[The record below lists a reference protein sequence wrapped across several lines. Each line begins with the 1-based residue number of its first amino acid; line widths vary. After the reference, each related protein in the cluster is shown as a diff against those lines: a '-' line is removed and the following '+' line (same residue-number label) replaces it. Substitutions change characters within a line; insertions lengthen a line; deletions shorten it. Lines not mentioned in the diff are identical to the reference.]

1 MTELPQ
7 ELILELFKMK
17 TDKDIVRIA
26 AIALLVAM
34 NAFILQYI
42 PAGQK
47 ISVIGISLGLK
58 VMADVFFK
66 LVFGFFLVFTLLLLL
81 ELGYHTK
88 VKFPYKIFYDFGIT
102 AAVLSLSWTVI
113 ILVGMKFFGNNIFA
127 AIIYL
132 LVVVFWLVRTLMKNL
147 TYYWDNLFPYLKKKI
162 NEYAE
167 CFYEKG
173 KRKRLGY
180 LIITVIIILLA
191 YIYWLIFQVK

>member
-1 MTELPQ
+1 
-7 ELILELFKMK
+7 MK
-17 TDKDIVRIA
+17 ADKENIVRIT

-47 ISVIGISLGLK
+47 ISVIGIPLGLK

-88 VKFPYKIFYDFGIT
+88 VKFPYKIFYDVGT
-102 AAVLSLSWTVI
+102 SAAILSLLWTI
-113 ILVGMKFFGNNIFA
+113 IIIVGIKLFGNNAFA

-132 LVVVFWLVRTLMKNL
+132 LTACLLILKFIMKNL
-147 TYYWDNLFPYLKKKI
+147 GYYYDNFIPYLKKKL
-162 NEYAE
+162 NECIK